1 MSINDNFKEEKHMAV
16 STYGTVFKYGATSAD
31 KTLAIKSYPQIMAKR
46 AALETTTLSDDAK
59 TYIAGI
65 RETPDS
71 LDFTMNY
78 DAAIF
83 AEINALDA
91 VQKCELTFSDG
102 SGFTFDGFLSASNN
116 DGAVNAVAEMT
127 ISVMPATVPVF
138 KAST

>member
-1 MSINDNFKEEKHMAV
+1 MAM
-16 STYGTVFKYGATSAD
+16 STYGTVFKYGSTTAD

-78 DAAIF
+78 DATVF
-83 AEINALDA
+83 AEINNLSG

-102 SGFTFDGFLSASNN
+102 SGFTFDGYLSASNGE
-116 DGAVNAVAEMT
+116 GAVNAVAEMT
-127 ISVMPATVPVF
+127 VSVMPATVPVF
-138 KAST
+138 KAAT

>member
-1 MSINDNFKEEKHMAV
+1 MAV
-16 STYGTVFKYGATSAD
+16 STYGTTFKYGATSAD

-59 TYIAGI
+59 TYIPGI

-78 DAAIF
+78 DAAVF

-91 VQKCELTFSDG
+91 VQKCELAFSDG
-102 SGFTFDGFLSASNN
+102 SGFTFDGFLSASNSE
-116 DGAVNAVAEMT
+116 GAVNAVAEMVL
-127 ISVMPATVPVF
+127 SVMPTTVPVF

>member
-1 MSINDNFKEEKHMAV
+1 MAM
-16 STYGTVFKYGATSAD
+16 STYGTVFKYGSDAAS
-31 KTLAIKSYPQIMAKR
+31 KELAIKSYPEILAKR

-59 TYIAGI
+59 TYIPGI

-71 LDFTMNY
+71 FPFTMNY
-78 DAAIF
+78 DAAVF

-102 SGFTFDGFLSASNN
+102 SGFTFDGYLSASNN
-116 DGAVNAVAEMT
+116 EGSVNAVAEMT

-138 KAST
+138 KSAT

>member
-1 MSINDNFKEEKHMAV
+1 MAM

-31 KTLAIKSYPQIMAKR
+31 KELAIKSYPEILAKR

-59 TYIAGI
+59 TYIPGI

-71 LDFTMNY
+71 FPFTMNY
-78 DAAIF
+78 DAAVF
-83 AEINALDA
+83 AEINALSA

-102 SGFTFDGFLSASNN
+102 SGFTFDGYLSASNN
-116 DGAVNAVAEMT
+116 EGSVNAVAEMT

-138 KAST
+138 KSAT

>member
-1 MSINDNFKEEKHMAV
+1 MAV
-16 STYGTVFKYGATSAD
+16 STYGTVFKYGESTAS
-31 KTLAIKSYPQIMAKR
+31 KTLDIKSYPQIMAKR

-78 DAAIF
+78 DAAVF
-83 AEINALDA
+83 AEINALNG
-91 VQKCELTFSDG
+91 VQKCELVFSDG
-102 SGFTFDGFLSASNN
+102 SGFIFDGYLSASNN

-127 ISVMPATVPVF
+127 VSVMPASVPVF